1 MLVWCFFSRLE
12 DEAVLRLPIDR
23 IAPNSVSWAFAGNST
38 GFEHW
43 QRENIIFSRLPRFWR
58 FFGAFSAVSKTTL
71 SCAYPLTELHQ
82 TRFLG
87 LLQAI
92 PLELSVETGKHH
104 YKQFATLRRFFGAW
118 AFAGHSTGI
127 ESSKRENIIISRLPR
142 FWRFFWRF
150 FGRLEDNAVLHLPID
165 QIAPN
170 SYSWA
175 FGGHSTGIERW
186 KRENIIISRL
196 PRFWRFFGA
205 FSAVSKTTLSCTYP
219 LTELHQTRF
228 LGLLQAS
235 PPESYLGNS

>member
-1 MLVWCFFSRLE
+1 M
-12 DEAVLRLPIDR
+12 
-23 IAPNSVSWAFAGNST
+23 
-38 GFEHW
+38 
-43 QRENIIFSRLPRFWR
+43 
-58 FFGAFSAVSKTTL
+58 
-71 SCAYPLTELHQ
+71 
-82 TRFLG
+82 LG

-92 PLELSVETGKHH
+92 PPELRVRNGKTSLLADCHG
-104 YKQFATLRRFFGAW
+104 FGV
-118 AFAGHSTGI
+118 
-127 ESSKRENIIISRLPR
+127 
-142 FWRFFWRF
+142 FFWRF

-228 LGLLQAS
+228 LGLLQAI
-235 PPESYLGNS
+235 PPESNLGNRKTS

>member
-1 MLVWCFFSRLE
+1 MLVWCFFRRLE

-118 AFAGHSTGI
+118 ALQAIPPELRVRNGKTSLLADCHG
-127 ESSKRENIIISRLPR
+127 
-142 FWRFFWRF
+142 
-150 FGRLEDNAVLHLPID
+150 FGV
-165 QIAPN
+165 
-170 SYSWA
+170 
-175 FGGHSTGIERW
+175 
-186 KRENIIISRL
+186 
-196 PRFWRFFGA
+196 FFGA

-219 LTELHQTRF
+219 LTKLHQTRI
-228 LGLLQAS
+228 LGLLEAI
-235 PPESYLGNS
+235 PPESSVGNGKTSLLADCHGFGVFLALFRPSRRQRCPALTH